1 MTVLHSPA
9 AGMSR
14 RAVLA
19 WCVAGCGA
27 AVAAPVGAALE
38 RPALAV
44 RHPER
49 GVLLGAARAGQRIV
63 AVGERGLVVLSDD
76 GGQRWRQ
83 APVPVSVT
91 LTAVRFT
98 GARHGYAVGHGGV
111 VLATADGGESWTLR
125 LEGRAL
131 AQLALRAA
139 QASGVAARVQEAERL
154 VADGPDKPLLD
165 LEVLDDRRVLA
176 VGAYGLAVFT
186 EDGGSTWASWMA
198 RLDNPKGLHLYAV
211 RRHGDQLL
219 LAGEQGL
226 ALLSADT
233 GRSFRRLATP
243 YGGTFFTVEFAGP
256 STLVLAGL
264 RGNVWLSADG
274 GTAWKQLPAP
284 VPASL
289 TASAVRA
296 DGTVLLASQAGL
308 VLGLRGGALAPLP
321 GGRLPPLNALLPL
334 DNAVLALTVQG
345 AMVLPAGAA
354 Q

>member
-1 MTVLHSPA
+1 MNTLYSSSVQLT
-9 AGMSR
+9 R

-19 WCVAGCGA
+19 WCAAGCGTA
-27 AVAAPVGAALE
+27 LAAPVGPALE
-38 RPALAV
+38 RAALAV
-44 RHPER
+44 RSPER

-76 GGQRWRQ
+76 GGRGWRQ

-91 LTAVRFT
+91 LTAVRFAGT
-98 GARHGYAVGHGGV
+98 RHGYAVGHGGV
-111 VLATADGGESWTLR
+111 VLATADGGESWSLR

-139 QASGVAARVQEAERL
+139 HASGVAARVQDAERL

-165 LEVLDDRRVLA
+165 LEVFGEQRVLA
-176 VGAYGLAVFT
+176 VGAYGLAVLT
-186 EDGGSTWASWMA
+186 EDGGRSWAPWMA

-219 LAGEQGL
+219 LSGEQGL

-233 GRSFRRLATP
+233 GRSFRRLALP
-243 YGGTFFTVEFAGP
+243 YGGTFFTGEFAGP

-264 RGNVWLSADG
+264 RGNVWQSADG
-274 GTAWKQLPAP
+274 GAGWQKLPAP

-289 TASAVRA
+289 TASAVRS
-296 DGTVLLASQAGL
+296 DGTVLLANQAGL

-321 GGRLPPLNALLPL
+321 GGPLPPVNALLPL
-334 DNAVLALTVQG
+334 DNTVLALTVQG
-345 AMVLPAGAA
+345 AMTLPVAAA